1 MAAGE
6 GIVGAVPSLPSDPA
20 TAALQRLADELTQLR
35 VAFAGMTQRL
45 DTLATSNQQLHER
58 LERSERA
65 RTDLAAQA
73 DHLVELLAEA
83 RREVRAR
90 GGC

>member
-35 VAFAGMTQRL
+35 VAVAAMTQRL
-45 DTLATSNQQLHER
+45 DTLAASNQQLHER

-65 RTDLAAQA
+65 RTDRAAQA

-90 GGC
+90 GGS

>member
-1 MAAGE
+1 MASAE

-20 TAALQRLADELTQLR
+20 TAALQRLADEMTQLR
-35 VAFAGMTQRL
+35 SAFAAMAQRL
-45 DTLATSNQQLHER
+45 DALATSNQQLHER
-58 LERSERA
+58 LELSERA

-90 GGC
+90 GGS

>member
-1 MAAGE
+1 M
-6 GIVGAVPSLPSDPA
+6 PSLPSDPA
-20 TAALQRLADELTQLR
+20 NAALQRLADELTQLR
-35 VAFAGMTQRL
+35 VALAAMTQRL
-45 DTLATSNQQLHER
+45 DTLATSNQHLHER

-90 GGC
+90 GGS

>member
-1 MAAGE
+1 M
-6 GIVGAVPSLPSDPA
+6 PSLPSDPTA
-20 TAALQRLADELTQLR
+20 AALQHVADEMTQLR
-35 VAFAGMTQRL
+35 SALAAMAQRL
-45 DTLATSNQQLHER
+45 DQLATDNRCMHER
-58 LERSERA
+58 LEQSERA

-90 GGC
+90 GGS